1 MGLQALRAGLSARL
15 ATISG
20 LVAHD
25 SLPTTVR
32 PPCVVVTIT
41 GGDYDMTMA
50 DGGALMRFE
59 VVLIGSQVATPY
71 DVAYDAVDAYLA
83 PTGALSVKAAVEAD
97 VTLGG
102 TAHTSRVTGFSDYGT
117 MVIAGIE
124 YLGARMTVEAWPV

>member
-1 MGLQALRAGLSARL
+1 
-15 ATISG
+15 
-20 LVAHD
+20 
-25 SLPTTVR
+25 
-32 PPCVVVTIT
+32 
-41 GGDYDMTMA
+41 
-50 DGGALMRFE
+50 MRFE
-59 VVLIGSQVATPY
+59 VVLIGSQVATPF

-117 MVIAGIE
+117 MVISGIE